1 MSQSGSGCRS
11 ADESIS
17 CVSGARACGIELES
31 KLYAKLY
38 AFAYVWELTE
48 CVGFAVTSGECVI
61 ARARA
66 IDFDT
71 SS

>member
-1 MSQSGSGCRS
+1 M
-11 ADESIS
+11 
-17 CVSGARACGIELES
+17 SGARACGIELES